1 MYFMGNGTNKFITSL
16 INLGFSGIRKSTVR
30 QVALLSVIFKF
41 QEYGLK
47 KEKPFDLL
55 YFLW

>member
-1 MYFMGNGTNKFITSL
+1 MGNSTNKFITSL

-55 YFLW
+55 YFL